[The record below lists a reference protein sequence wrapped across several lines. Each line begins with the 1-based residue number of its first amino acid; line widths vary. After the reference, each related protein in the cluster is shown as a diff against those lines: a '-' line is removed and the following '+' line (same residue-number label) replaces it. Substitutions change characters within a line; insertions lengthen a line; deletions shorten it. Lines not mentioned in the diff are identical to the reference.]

1 MVQIKLLKRVAGLF
15 LAAVLAIG
23 CTAYAAPSSSSGASG
38 YAVTGSSRPN
48 TQNGATRWTGSSPPS
63 ANKNYYI
70 DSTVKI
76 SRGTTVTFPAGST
89 LELRE
94 GANLQVFVGST
105 LVIRGDVTVQPKAQM
120 IVSGTLTLAA
130 GSSLVNNGSVSTT
143 KSSTLRISS
152 AFMIGR
158 AHV

>member
-1 MVQIKLLKRVAGLF
+1 M
-15 LAAVLAIG
+15 
-23 CTAYAAPSSSSGASG
+23 
-38 YAVTGSSRPN
+38 
-48 TQNGATRWTGSSPPS
+48 
-63 ANKNYYI
+63 
-70 DSTVKI
+70 
-76 SRGTTVTFPAGST
+76 TFPAGST

-152 AFMIGR
+152 AFTTTGAATAVLGGEVLVYNSGVYKSSGR
-158 AHV
+158 TTLSATSDVKVTGSWQTLDKGQLFALSLIHI